1 MKKILDITQE
11 HCPMTFVKTKIE
23 LARLQDI
30 GEDAFKGC
38 SGLTSVTI
46 GSSMEYIYQN
56 AFYNCTSVNDVVV
69 HGIPSEKRILQEG
82 DILEVLLSEGEP
94 LENVPR
100 NAVEQGFNVL
110 GVEHVEGT
118 THRVIIQK

>member
-23 LARLQDI
+23 LAR
-30 GEDAFKGC
+30 
-38 SGLTSVTI
+38 
-46 GSSMEYIYQN
+46 
-56 AFYNCTSVNDVVV
+56 
-69 HGIPSEKRILQEG
+69 LQEG

-110 GVEHVEGT
+110 GLEHVEGT